1 MWCQASVCFD
11 QRVPERL
18 LLPLCRSRRLRYA
31 VPMAEFIVAITGGI
45 ASGKS
50 AVCERFAALGVAVA
64 DADVAARQL
73 VEPGTPAL
81 AEIVARFGANVC
93 AGDGR
98 LDRRALR
105 ERVFNDATAR
115 RDLEVILHPRIREQL
130 ERECRQATTRYAM
143 AAIPLLAEVGGRAAY
158 PWLQRIVVVD
168 LPEAMQLARLQA
180 RDAISAPLAQQM
192 LAAQATRS
200 QRLAL
205 ADDVIDNSG
214 SLAALDAQ
222 VSALHQCYLQL
233 AG

>member
-1 MWCQASVCFD
+1 
-11 QRVPERL
+11 
-18 LLPLCRSRRLRYA
+18 
-31 VPMAEFIVAITGGI
+31 MANFIVAITGGI

-50 AVCERFAALGVAVA
+50 AVCARFAALGVAVA

-73 VEPGTPAL
+73 VAPGMPAL
-81 AEIVARFGANVC
+81 AEIVARFGAAVC
-93 AGDGR
+93 ADDGR
-98 LDRRALR
+98 LDRGALR
-105 ERVFNDATAR
+105 EHVFSDVQAR
-115 RDLEVILHPRIREQL
+115 RDLEAILHPRIREQL
-130 ERECRQATTRYAM
+130 QRECRLASTAYAM
-143 AAIPLLAEVGGRAAY
+143 VAIPLLTEVGGRAAY

-180 RDAISAPLAQQM
+180 RDAISAALAQQM

-222 VSALHQCYLQL
+222 VSALHERYVQL
-233 AG
+233 ASAFL

>member
-1 MWCQASVCFD
+1 
-11 QRVPERL
+11 
-18 LLPLCRSRRLRYA
+18 
-31 VPMAEFIVAITGGI
+31 MADFIVAITGGI

-64 DADVAARQL
+64 DADIAARQL

-81 AEIVARFGANVC
+81 AEIVARFGAAVC
-93 AGDGR
+93 ADDGR

-105 ERVFNDATAR
+105 ERVFNDAPAR
-115 RDLEVILHPRIREQL
+115 RDLEAILHPRIRERL
-130 ERECRQATTRYAM
+130 ERECRQAATPYAM
-143 AAIPLLAEVGGRAAY
+143 VAIPLLTEVGGRAAY

-233 AG
+233 AKASL